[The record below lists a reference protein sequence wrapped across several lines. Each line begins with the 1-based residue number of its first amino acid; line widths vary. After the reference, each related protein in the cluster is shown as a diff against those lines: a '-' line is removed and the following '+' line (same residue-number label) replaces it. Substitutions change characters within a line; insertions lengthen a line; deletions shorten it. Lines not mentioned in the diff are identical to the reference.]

1 MHFRANGR
9 MIDMATVVSTAEERL
24 RFSQVPW
31 AKYVAYC
38 DSLEERHIR
47 VTYDRGEMEVMT
59 LSSKHENRKKLLAR
73 FVEAL
78 TEEMS
83 IDIASYG
90 SMTCRRED
98 LERALEGDEC
108 YWIANEPTVR
118 GRTDLDLENDPPPDL
133 FLEIEISRSLLDRM
147 GILAAMRVPE
157 VWRWDGVHFRAFVLR
172 DGAYHASDHS
182 LAFPFLP
189 LQEFAQFLQRT
200 DLSET
205 KLVKAFRAW
214 VREQMARAWK

>member
-1 MHFRANGR
+1 
-9 MIDMATVVSTAEERL
+9 MATVAAPPSERQ
-24 RFSQVPW
+24 RFSQVSW
-31 AKYVAYC
+31 AEYVAYS
-38 DSLEERHIR
+38 DGLGERPIR

-59 LSSKHENRKKLLAR
+59 VSPKHDNRKKLLAR

-108 YWIANEPTVR
+108 YWIENESVVR
-118 GRTDLDLENDPPPDL
+118 GRTDIDLEVDPPPDL
-133 FLEIEISRSLLDRM
+133 FLEIEISRSLMNRI
-147 GILAAMRVPE
+147 GILAAMGVPE
-157 VWRWDGVHFRAFVLR
+157 VWRWDGVNLRVMVLR
-172 DGAYHASDHS
+172 DGEFKTSDRS

-189 LQEFAQFLQRT
+189 LAEFAEFLQRT
-200 DLSET
+200 GQSET
-205 KLVKAFRAW
+205 QLIKSFRAW
-214 VREQMARAWK
+214 VGDQMARGWK